1 MLLFAHGIVG
11 RADLPIPETLFGA
24 AAAAVLVV
32 SFVALA
38 LGWSKPRLAQLPEK
52 DLFVLPRVLEVLLGG
67 LGLAVFLITVYAGL
81 AGTDGQ
87 SENLA
92 PTAVYVLF
100 WVGVPFA
107 SLFFGNVFALLSP
120 WRALGRAT
128 GWLAGRFGETP
139 EPLEYPERLGR
150 IPAAAGIF
158 GFAICELCWA
168 SATEPGPLAILML
181 LYFVAMLVGMS
192 LYGVEAWTRNA
203 DAFGVLFGLIGSL
216 SPLGRRADGRL
227 YLRVPFTGAARLTP
241 VTATIALL
249 VISVGSTAFDGA
261 KEGALFNDLAQ
272 DLQSFFGDLGFSLG
286 FSLELGFVVGLAG
299 AVAIVGIIW
308 TAGMRGM
315 KPPERAPSRRELAR
329 AFGHTLIPIAA
340 GYLVAHYF
348 SLLAYNGQDL
358 WRLANDPLGDGS
370 DLFGGAEATI
380 DYGVVSATGIWYVQV
395 CALVIG
401 HVAALVLAHD
411 RALELYG
418 SAKRATRSQVVML
431 VLMVAFT
438 CLGLWLLSAA
448 LNA

>member
-1 MLLFAHGIVG
+1 VLLFAHGIVG
-11 RADLPIPETLFGA
+11 RADLPIPDTLFGA

-38 LGWSKPRLAQLPEK
+38 LGWSRPRLKLLTTRKLLAVP
-52 DLFVLPRVLEVLLGG
+52 VALEVLLGA
-67 LGLAVFLITVYAGL
+67 LGLFVFAITVYAGI
-81 AGTDGQ
+81 AGTSGQ

-92 PTAVYVLF
+92 PTLVYVGF

-107 SLFFGNVFALLSP
+107 SLLFGDVWALISP

-128 GWLAGRFGETP
+128 GWIANHAGAMP
-139 EPLEYPERLGR
+139 EPLEYPRRLGR
-150 IPAAAGIF
+150 IPAAAGLL

-168 SATEPGPLAILML
+168 RATEPGPLALIML
-181 LYFVAMLVGMS
+181 VYFVAMLVGMS

-203 DAFGVLFGLIGSL
+203 DAFGVFFGLIGSL
-216 SPLGRRADGRL
+216 SPLGRDG
-227 YLRVPFTGAARLTP
+227 LRVPFTGAARLAP
-241 VTATIALL
+241 VTGTIALL
-249 VISVGSTAFDGA
+249 VVSIGSTAFDGA
-261 KEGALFNDLAQ
+261 KEGALFNDRAQ
-272 DLQSFFGDLGFSLG
+272 DLQRVFGDLGLSLG
-286 FSLELGFVVGLAG
+286 LALEFAFVVGLGG

-308 TAGMRGM
+308 AAGMAGM
-315 KPPERAPSRRELAR
+315 SPPPTAPSRRALAR
-329 AFGHTLIPIAA
+329 AFAHTLVPIAA
-340 GYLVAHYF
+340 GYLVAHYL

-358 WRLANDPLGDGS
+358 WRLANDPLGKGS
-370 DLFGGAEATI
+370 DLFGGADGGI
-380 DYGVVSATGIWYVQV
+380 DYGVITATGIWYVQV

-418 SAKRATRSQVVML
+418 TARRATRSQVVML

-448 LNA
+448 LNT